1 MKGERSETAGL
12 YPPIEPYR
20 SGWLPV
26 GGGHSLYWEE
36 AGNPEG
42 PAVLFL
48 HGGPGAGIAPVHRRF
63 FDPKHWRV
71 VLFDQRGAGRSL
83 PAASLIDNTTEHL
96 IADIEAL
103 RQHLGIERWLAFG
116 GSWGSTL
123 ALAYGQAHPERVTGY
138 ILRGVFLFRRWEV
151 QWFLQGM
158 GTFFPE
164 AERAFREFLPPDER
178 TEPLPAYYHR
188 LIDSD
193 PGIHLP
199 AAQAWC
205 AYEESCSR
213 LVPDA
218 AEPRPA
224 AAAWAMARI
233 EAHYMVKRGFMAEGQ
248 LLRQLRHIRHSP
260 AIIVQGRYDMVCP
273 IRSADELARA
283 WPGSEL
289 TVVPDAGHAA
299 LETGIRA
306 ALVAASDR
314 MRHLR

>member
-1 MKGERSETAGL
+1 MKGERAETSGL
-12 YPPIEPYR
+12 YAPIEPYR

-26 GGGHSLYWEE
+26 GSGHSLYWEE
-36 AGNPEG
+36 AGNPDG
-42 PAVLFL
+42 PVALFL

-83 PAASLIDNTTEHL
+83 PAASLVDNTTEHL
-96 IADIEAL
+96 VADIEAL
-103 RQHLGIERWLAFG
+103 RLHLGIERWLAFG

-123 ALAYGQAHPERVTGY
+123 ALAYGEAHPERVTGY

-164 AERAFREFLPPDER
+164 AERAFREFLPLDER
-178 TEPLPAYYHR
+178 AEPLPAYYHR
-188 LIDSD
+188 LLSPD
-193 PGIHLP
+193 PAVHLP
-199 AAQAWC
+199 AAHAWC
-205 AYEESCSR
+205 AYEEACSR
-213 LVPDA
+213 LLPDT

-224 AAAWAMARI
+224 AAALAMARI

-248 LLRQLRHIRHSP
+248 LLRHLRHVRHAP

-289 TVVPDAGHAA
+289 VVVPDAGHAA
-299 LETGIRA
+299 LESGIRA
-306 ALVAASDR
+306 ALVAATDR
-314 MRHLR
+314 LRYLR

>member
-1 MKGERSETAGL
+1 MKGERNETAGL

-20 SGWLPV
+20 SGWLSV

-36 AGNPEG
+36 AGNPDG
-42 PAVLFL
+42 AAALFL

-63 FDPKHWRV
+63 FDPRHWRV
-71 VLFDQRGAGRSL
+71 VLLDQRGAGRSL
-83 PAASLIDNTTEHL
+83 PAASLVDNTTEHL
-96 IADIEAL
+96 IGDIETL

-138 ILRGVFLFRRWEV
+138 VLRGVFLFRRWEV

-178 TEPLPAYYHR
+178 AEPLPAYYHR
-188 LIDSD
+188 LIDPD
-193 PGIHLP
+193 PAVHLP
-199 AAQAWC
+199 AAHAWC
-205 AYEESCSR
+205 AYEEACSR
-213 LVPDA
+213 LLPDP

-224 AAAWAMARI
+224 GAALAMARI

-283 WPGSEL
+283 WPGCEL
-289 TVVPDAGHAA
+289 IVVPDAGHAA
-299 LETGIRA
+299 LESGVRS
-306 ALVAASDR
+306 ALVAATDR
-314 MRHLR
+314 LRHLR

>member
-1 MKGERSETAGL
+1 MKGERSETSGL

-26 GGGHSLYWEE
+26 GGGHRLYWEE
-36 AGNPEG
+36 SGNPDG
-42 PAVLFL
+42 PVVLFL
-48 HGGPGAGIAPVHRRF
+48 HGGPGAGTGPVHRRF
-63 FDPKHWRV
+63 FDPKHWHI

-83 PAASLIDNTTEHL
+83 PAASLVDNTTDHL
-96 IADIEAL
+96 VEDIEAL
-103 RQHLGIERWLAFG
+103 RAHLATDRWLVFG

-123 ALAYGQAHPERVTGY
+123 ALAYGQAHPERVTGF

-164 AERAFREFLPPDER
+164 AERAFRDFLPADER
-178 TEPLPAYYHR
+178 AEPLPAYYHR
-188 LIDSD
+188 LIDPD
-193 PGIHLP
+193 PAIHIP

-205 AYEESCSR
+205 TYEEACSR

-218 AEPRPA
+218 SDPRPTA
-224 AAAWAMARI
+224 AALAMARI
-233 EAHYMVKRGFMAEGQ
+233 EAHYMVKRGFVAEGQ
-248 LLRQLRHIRHSP
+248 LLRQVRRLRGLP

-283 WPGSEL
+283 WTGSEL
-289 TVVPDAGHAA
+289 VIVPDAGHAA
-299 LETGIRA
+299 LEPGIRA
-306 ALVAASDR
+306 ALVAATDR
-314 MRHLR
+314 MRMVR